1 MMNDEPTI
9 CDRCTAEMVIDV
21 FSTAELYAFP
31 TQNTDPDEYVIEERL
46 LCSGCQRDVLAFID
60 GDYTRDEDALDR
72 GDRVQSAASLRNAA
86 TELTELADRLATD
99 LDPDAD
105 FEPPTEESTDE

>member
-9 CDRCTAEMVIDV
+9 CDRCTAEMVTTCSV
-21 FSTAELYAFP
+21 LPNSAFP
-31 TQNTDPDEYVIEERL
+31 TQNTDPDEYVVEERL

-60 GDYTRDEDALDR
+60 GDYTRDEDAVDLP
-72 GDRVQSAASLRNAA
+72 DRVQSAASLRNAA